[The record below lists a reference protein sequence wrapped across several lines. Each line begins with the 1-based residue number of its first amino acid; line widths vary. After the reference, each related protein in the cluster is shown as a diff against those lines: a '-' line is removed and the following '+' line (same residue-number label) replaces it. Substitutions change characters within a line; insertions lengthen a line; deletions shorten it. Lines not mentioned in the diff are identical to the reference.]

1 MECISETDV
10 EMIVPSPISQ
20 ENKTGIKS
28 LNILIIKQLVYTEIQ
43 FSLYSK
49 AQKQLKL
56 FDDMMPYIFL
66 L

>member
-1 MECISETDV
+1 
-10 EMIVPSPISQ
+10 MIVPNPVSQ
-20 ENKTGIKS
+20 ENETGIKS